1 MSDLGPSLPLPPC
14 GTTLLPGRRGWSV
27 AALAW
32 LVFVV
37 IVGVHQWHFWQGN
50 RLDTDVLALLPGDE
64 RLPEVAQAT
73 RQLVDQASRQIVVM
87 IGAPDDAQAQRAVA
101 AWRAALPAAADWRAV
116 SAGDPQAQ
124 AGILD
129 FYRPWRDRLLTAAQR
144 QQLERTLPAS
154 LLPAALAA
162 LHLPG
167 AGARLTEWSADPLS
181 LWPHWWTQRGGETSA
196 RPRDGELALRAEGL
210 EWRVLPYQIS
220 QPAFAL
226 DGQAR
231 HGDVIAAGT
240 RAVAGAVPGARV
252 LAAGVP
258 LHAEAAAVQASREV
272 NTIGWGSLAAVVL
285 LVWLA
290 FRSLRPIVLVALSLA
305 VGTAVALSVT
315 AWVFGQVHLITLV
328 FGASL
333 VGVAEDYGIHYVAS
347 RQGAPQAAPH
357 DLMRHLLPGLVLAL
371 GTSVLAYLAL
381 GIAPFP
387 GLRQMALF
395 SVVGLLATFLTTVCW
410 FPWLDRGT
418 VPASRFAAAL
428 SASLAAWPAL
438 ARSRRALLL
447 GGLVALFGLGGL
459 AQLRTDDDLRQLQSS
474 PAALMQDQREL
485 GRLLGAPSPAQFF
498 LVRGQDPEQVLQ
510 REEALKARLD
520 GLVADGA
527 LAGYRALS
535 DWLPSQARQQA
546 DAALTART
554 ENAVLAGLNAA
565 LGETLVRPAFA
576 AEPLTLER
584 WLAHPASAAA
594 RSLWLGD
601 IGGGLQASVLMLR
614 GLDGPALLPRLQ
626 AASTGLDGVHWV
638 DRTADISTLLGRY
651 RHAMTWLLLL
661 GHGAVFLALVPRYR
675 RAAWR
680 AWLPTAIATA
690 LTLAALG
697 WLGQPLQLF
706 NVLAF
711 ALLLGVGVDYGVF
724 LLEHRDDGAAWLAVL
739 LGAGSTWLAFGLL
752 ALSSTPALRAFG
764 LTLLIGLPLVALL
777 APALRPR
784 NATPLPAVPTSLS
797 PAPVTDG
804 S

>member
-1 MSDLGPSLPLPPC
+1 MSDPGPSLGPSLHLPPRR
-14 GTTLLPGRRGWSV
+14 GALTPGRRGWAV

-32 LVFVV
+32 LVVVV
-37 IVGVHQWHFWQGN
+37 IVGAHQWRFWRGDH
-50 RLDTDVLALLPGDE
+50 LDTDVLALLPEDE
-64 RLPEVAQAT
+64 RMPEVAQAT
-73 RQLVDQASRQIVVM
+73 RRLVDQASRQIVVM
-87 IGAPDDAQAQRAVA
+87 IGAPDDAQARRAVA
-101 AWRAALPAAADWRAV
+101 AWRAALPAAAEWRALP
-116 SAGDPQAQ
+116 AADPQAM
-124 AGILD
+124 AGTID

-144 QQLERTLPAS
+144 QQLEHTPPAA

-181 LWPHWWTQRGGETSA
+181 LWPQWWTQRGGETLA
-196 RPRDGELALRAEGL
+196 RPRDGELALSVEGW
-210 EWRVLPYQIS
+210 EWRVLPYEIS

-231 HGDVIAAGT
+231 HGDAIAAGT
-240 RAVAGAVPGARV
+240 RAVGTAVPGARV

-290 FRSLRPIVLVALSLA
+290 FRGLRPIALVALSLA

-347 RQGAPQAAPH
+347 RQGAPDAAPH

-371 GTSVLAYLAL
+371 ATSMLAYVAL
-381 GIAPFP
+381 GVAPFP

-410 FPWLDRGT
+410 FPWLDRGH
-418 VPASRFAAAL
+418 VPASRFATAL
-428 SASLAAWPAL
+428 SASLATWPVL
-438 ARSRRALLL
+438 ARSRRTWLL
-447 GGLVALFGLGGL
+447 GGLAALLTLGGL
-459 AQLRTDDDLRQLQSS
+459 VQLRASDDLRQLQSS
-474 PAALMQDQREL
+474 PAALMQAQREL
-485 GRLLGAPSPAQFF
+485 GRLVGAPSPAQFF
-498 LVRGQDPEQVLQ
+498 LVRGQSAEQVLQ
-510 REEALKARLD
+510 REETLKAHLD
-520 GLVADGA
+520 PLVASQA
-527 LAGYRALS
+527 LTGYRAVS
-535 DWLPSQARQQA
+535 DWLPSQARQRA
-546 DAALTART
+546 DAALTAHV
-554 ENAVLAGLNAA
+554 EGAVLAGLNAT
-565 LGETLVRPAFA
+565 LGETLTRPEFA

-594 RSLWLGD
+594 RGLWLGD
-601 IGGGLQASVLMLR
+601 IGGGQQASVLMLR

-626 AASTGLDGVHWV
+626 AAAAGLDGVQWV
-638 DRTADISTLLGRY
+638 DRTADISALLGRY
-651 RHAMTWLLLL
+651 RQTMTWLLLL
-661 GHGAVFLALVPRYR
+661 GHVAVLLALVARYR

-724 LLEHRDDGAAWLAVL
+724 LLEHRGDGTAWLAVV

-777 APALRPR
+777 APALRPHVDSL
-784 NATPLPAVPTSLS
+784 PLPPLPT
-797 PAPVTDG
+797 G
-804 S
+804 SQ

>member
-1 MSDLGPSLPLPPC
+1 MSDLQAPPP
-14 GTTLLPGRRGWSV
+14 TRDAAAAPGRGWAF

-32 LVFVV
+32 LVIVV
-37 IVGVHQWHFWQGN
+37 IVGAHQWRFWHSN
-50 RLDTDVLALLPGDE
+50 RLDTDVLALLPEDE
-64 RLPEVAQAT
+64 RMPEVAQAT
-73 RQLVDQASRQIVVM
+73 RRLVDQASRQIVVM
-87 IGAPDDAQAQRAVA
+87 IGAPDDAQARRAVA
-101 AWRAALPAAADWRAV
+101 AWRAALPAGADWQAMP
-116 SAGDPQAQ
+116 AGDPQAL
-124 AGILD
+124 AGAIE

-144 QQLERTLPAS
+144 QQLADTPPSAW
-154 LLPAALAA
+154 LPAALAA
-162 LHLPG
+162 LHQPG
-167 AGARLTEWSADPLS
+167 AGARLTDWSADPLS
-181 LWPHWWTQRGGETSA
+181 LWPQWWTQRGGETLA
-196 RPRDGELALRAEGL
+196 RPRDGELALSVPGF
-210 EWRVLPYQIS
+210 EWRVLAYTTG

-226 DGQAR
+226 DGLAH
-231 HGDVIAAGT
+231 HGDAIAAAT

-258 LHAEAAAVQASREV
+258 LHAEAAAVQANREV

-290 FRSLRPIVLVALSLA
+290 FRGVRVVVLVALSLV
-305 VGTAVALSVT
+305 VGTAVALSAT

-347 RQGAPQAAPH
+347 RQGTPGTVPH
-357 DLMRHLLPGLVLAL
+357 ALMQRLLPGLALAL
-371 GTSVLAYLAL
+371 ATSVLAYLAL
-381 GIAPFP
+381 GVAPFP

-395 SVVGLLATFLTTVCW
+395 SAVGLLAAFITTVCW

-418 VPASRFAAAL
+418 VPATRFAALL
-428 SASLAAWPAL
+428 SASLARWPVL
-438 ARSRRALLL
+438 ARSRGTLLVGCL
-447 GGLVALFGLGGL
+447 ATLFTAGGLT
-459 AQLRTDDDLRQLQSS
+459 QLRAGDDLRQLQSS
-474 PAALMQDQREL
+474 PAALVQDQREL
-485 GRLLGAPSPAQFF
+485 GRLLGATSPAQFF
-498 LVRGQDPEQVLQ
+498 LVRGDSAEQVLQ

-520 GLVADGA
+520 PLVAEGT

-535 DWLPSQARQQA
+535 DWLPSMARQRA
-546 DAALTART
+546 DAALTARVEET
-554 ENAVLAGLNAA
+554 VLASLNAA
-565 LGETLVRPAFA
+565 LGESLARPSFA
-576 AEPLTLER
+576 AQPLTLDR
-584 WLAHPASAAA
+584 WLADPASAAA
-594 RSLWLGD
+594 RGLWLGD
-601 IGGGLQASVLMLR
+601 LGGGQRASVLMLR

-626 AASTGLDGVHWV
+626 AAGAGLEGVLWV

-651 RHAMTWLLLL
+651 RHTMAWLLLL
-661 GHGAVFLALVPRYR
+661 GHAAVLLALVARHR

-680 AWLPTAIATA
+680 AWLPTALATV

-724 LLEHRDDGAAWLAVL
+724 LLEHRDDGTAWLAVV

-784 NATPLPAVPTSLS
+784 HAALPANVSISPPTTL
-797 PAPVTDG
+797 VTDKP
-804 S
+804 